1 MIGGFGTSGSVPPAS
16 EAAYAPRP
24 AGGPDSA
31 RPAKVSPAAASA
43 RPQPSGGTALSQATV
58 QVRYIGGF
66 GRSGSTMLDLMLGQA
81 PGVFSAGEV
90 REIWQSGL
98 AENRLCGCGQP
109 FHDCS
114 FWLAVGDAGFGGW
127 DRFPLPDI
135 LRLRYSLDRPWSFP
149 ALPVSGMVGALQA
162 RIQEYTGTL
171 ERLYRAIAEVSG
183 AKVIVDSSNLPS
195 HAFLLRT
202 MPAIDLR
209 LIHLVRDSR
218 AVAWSWQKRVEK
230 VRSGG
235 PSEYLPQ
242 YSSAGSSLRWM
253 YYNGLTQSLRRLG
266 VSYHL
271 VRYEDLVDNPYQV
284 TAGLLRHAGLTG
296 EAAEPSYIEG
306 HRVRLKPN
314 HTVEGNPMRFV
325 TGDLDLR
332 ADQAWQRQM
341 PRRERRVVTALTLPM
356 LRAYG
361 YPVTGPV
368 SS

>member
-1 MIGGFGTSGSVPPAS
+1 VTGDARTY
-16 EAAYAPRP
+16 EP
-24 AGGPDSA
+24 AGPATAEADDAAPGP
-31 RPAKVSPAAASA
+31 
-43 RPQPSGGTALSQATV
+43 PSTAV

-98 AENRLCGCGQP
+98 VENRLCGCEQP

-114 FWLAVGDAGFGGW
+114 FWQAVGDAGFGGW
-127 DRFPLPDI
+127 DRVPLPDI

-149 ALPVSGMVGALQA
+149 ALPASGVMAKLQS

-183 AKVIVDSSNLPS
+183 ASMIVDSSNLPS
-195 HAFLLRT
+195 HAFLLRK

-209 LIHLVRDSR
+209 VIHLVRDSR

-230 VRSGG
+230 RRADG

-242 YSSAGSSLRWM
+242 YSAAGSSLRWM

-266 VSYHL
+266 VPYHL
-271 VRYEDLVDNPYQV
+271 VRYEDLVGNPYQV
-284 TAGLLRHAGLTG
+284 TAGLLGQAGLTG
-296 EAAEPSYIEG
+296 EAAQPSYIEG
-306 HRVRLKPN
+306 HRVRLKQN

-325 TGDLDLR
+325 IGDLDLR
-332 ADQAWQRQM
+332 SDQAWQRQM
-341 PRRERRVVTALTLPM
+341 PSRDQRLVTALTLPL

-361 YPVTGPV
+361 YPVTGPA

>member
-1 MIGGFGTSGSVPPAS
+1 MTGDARTCDPAVPATAEPGD
-16 EAAYAPRP
+16 AAP
-24 AGGPDSA
+24 G
-31 RPAKVSPAAASA
+31 
-43 RPQPSGGTALSQATV
+43 PSGATV

-98 AENRLCGCGQP
+98 AENRPCGCEQP
-109 FHDCS
+109 FRDCS
-114 FWLAVGDAGFGGW
+114 FWQAVGDAGFGGW
-127 DRFPLPDI
+127 DRVPLPDI

-149 ALPVSGMVGALQA
+149 ALPASGMMASLRS
-162 RIQEYTGTL
+162 RIEEYTGTL
-171 ERLYRAIAEVSG
+171 GRLYRAIAEVSG
-183 AKVIVDSSNLPS
+183 ASMIVDSSNLPS
-195 HAFLLRT
+195 HAFLLRR
-202 MPAIDLR
+202 MPAIELR
-209 LIHLVRDSR
+209 VIHLVRDSR

-230 VRSGG
+230 VRSDG
-235 PSEYLPQ
+235 PSGYLPQ
-242 YSSAGSSLRWM
+242 YGPAGSSLRWM

-266 VSYHL
+266 VPYHL
-271 VRYEDLVDNPYQV
+271 VRYEDLVRNPYQV
-284 TAGLLRHAGLTG
+284 TAGLLGQAGLTG
-296 EAAEPSYIEG
+296 EAAQPSYIED

-325 TGDLDLR
+325 TGHLDLR

-341 PRRERRVVTALTLPM
+341 PLRDQRLVTALTLPL

-361 YPVTGPV
+361 YSVTGPA